1 MATPRHPLAGEPV
14 GEPCPGQRALTAA
27 VAAAP
32 SPFLSLSSFLSFFLF
47 ISLSRTSWSGVENC
61 LELVI
66 PLETHSSRDCLIGGK
81 VVLGEDQRERGK
93 EILSIRLDLDFDLK
107 GLYGGWR
114 KNGD

>member
-32 SPFLSLSSFLSFFLF
+32 SPFLSLSLPFFLSSFLYLFLEP
-47 ISLSRTSWSGVENC
+47 SGVENC

-81 VVLGEDQRERGK
+81 VVLGEKERGK
-93 EILSIRLDLDFDLK
+93 KILSIRLDLDFDLR
-107 GLYGGWR
+107 GLYGG
-114 KNGD
+114 